1 MLLAV
6 VLYGNTLGH
15 RYALDDSLFITEN
28 AYTKRGIQGLADIFG
43 HDSFRGY
50 FENESRFVSGGRYRP
65 LSIATFALEYQLA
78 GPKPELS
85 HGINVA
91 LYGITGAL
99 LYALLLRLLPPMPRA
114 RWWASSPFLVTA
126 LFLTHPLHTEVVAN
140 IKGRDEILGL
150 LFALAAFGAC
160 LLFLDAKKER
170 RAWWLPAA
178 SASMFLALLAKE
190 SVIPLLVVIPVG
202 LWFFRRPGV
211 RRIAVVA
218 GALLVSAAGYLLL
231 RAIAAGPLTSLK
243 TNEILNDPF
252 VGATAEQHFATVLE
266 TIGIYL
272 RLFVFPHPL
281 SHDYYYNQVP
291 WIGFWNPA
299 ALIPLGIVIVLAGVA
314 ARGIGSRSP
323 IAYGILFFAVTF
335 SIVSNLFFTP
345 GTMMAERWL
354 YIPSLG
360 LTIASVYALQRI
372 WPRAA
377 SDPRGAAVLILLVAL
392 LFSAMTIARNA
403 AWKDNL
409 TLFSTDVK
417 VAPRSAKLQT
427 ALGGTLIERAEA
439 QTEPRAKEQALREAI
454 AHLTKAIEIYP
465 AHAIA
470 WNLRGIALYDIDP
483 SRTAE
488 ALADFRRSAELDPE
502 RASVYK
508 NIALAADRLGDRRT
522 AMDGIRRYRALKPM
536 DREGVLLEVEYLERG
551 AMPDSAIAV
560 CEGYLRSDPTAP
572 SVWAVSGRLYGQY
585 RGDYV
590 KAAECLERALALDP
604 SDRSI
609 YENLGAAQALSGRTQ
624 SAIETIERGIA
635 RFGHTATLDR
645 NLAMARR
652 AADSLEV
659 GRTRHAGD

>member
-1 MLLAV
+1 VLLAV
-6 VLYGNTLGH
+6 ALYGNTLGH

-28 AYTKRGIQGLADIFG
+28 AYTKRGIQGLPDIFG

-50 FENESRFVSGGRYRP
+50 FKNDNRFVSGGRYRP

-78 GPKPELS
+78 GPHPGLS

-99 LYALLLRLLPPMPRA
+99 LYALLLRLLPPTPRA
-114 RWWASSPFLVTA
+114 RWWASPPFLVTA

-140 IKGRDEILGL
+140 IKGRDEILALLLGL
-150 LFALAAFGAC
+150 GAFGAC
-160 LLFLDAKKER
+160 LIFLDSKRER
-170 RAWWLPAA
+170 RAWWLLAA

-190 SVIPLLVVIPVG
+190 SVIPLLVMIPVG
-202 LWFFRRPGV
+202 LWFFRRPDA
-211 RRIAVVA
+211 RRIAFVA
-218 GALLVSAAGYLLL
+218 GALLVSAVGYLVL
-231 RAIAAGPLTSLK
+231 RAIAAGPLTVLK
-243 TNEILNDPF
+243 SSEILNDPF
-252 VGATAEQHFATVLE
+252 VGATAEQRFATVLE

-272 RLFVFPHPL
+272 RLFVVPHPL

-291 WIGFWNPA
+291 WVGFWNPA
-299 ALIPLGIVIVLAGVA
+299 ALIPLGIVIVLAVVA

-323 IAYGILFFAVTF
+323 IAFGLLFFAATF
-335 SIVSNLFFTP
+335 SIVSNLWFTP

-360 LTIASVYALQRI
+360 LTIATVYALQRNG
-372 WPRAA
+372 PRE
-377 SDPRGAAVLILLVAL
+377 SSRGAAILILGVAL

-427 ALGGTLIERAEA
+427 ALGGTLIETAET
-439 QTEPRAKEQALREAI
+439 QNDPRAKEQLLREAI
-454 AHLTKAIEIYP
+454 AHLTQAIQIYP
-465 AHAIA
+465 THAIA
-470 WNLRGIALYDIDP
+470 WNLRGIALYDINP

-502 RASVYK
+502 RASVFK
-508 NIALAADRLGDRRT
+508 NIALA
-522 AMDGIRRYRALKPM
+522 
-536 DREGVLLEVEYLERG
+536 LERE
-551 AMPDSAIAV
+551 AKPDSAIEV
-560 CEGYLRSDPTAP
+560 CEEYLRRDPAAP
-572 SVWAVSGRLYGQY
+572 SVWAAAGRLYAQY
-585 RGDYV
+585 RGDYT
-590 KAAECLERALALDP
+590 KAADCLERALALDGN
-604 SDRSI
+604 DRSI
-609 YENLGAAQALSGRTQ
+609 YEDLGVAQALSGRTQ
-624 SAIETIERGIA
+624 SAIETMQRGIA

-659 GRTRHAGD
+659 GRKRQVGH